1 MKKMEFKENV
11 LKEQLKVMS
20 EKFSGS
26 EGEKQRM
33 LIEKNDMVV
42 GWEEKERALRV
53 VAREK
58 EKLWSEE
65 KTRLLKTVESLNN

>member
-1 MKKMEFKENV
+1 MEFKENV
-11 LKEQLKVMS
+11 LKEQLKVMG

-42 GWEEKERALRV
+42 GCEEKERALRV